1 MERFML
7 DEEDKKEDVVEEE
20 VQSNEPES
28 EDEGVEV
35 EASSGGEVK
44 ASSDAASDDD
54 DEISSYSET
63 VKRRISKLTYK
74 TREAERREQEALEYA
89 KAVKAELDTIKKRE
103 QSLNKSFET
112 EAETRLNT
120 QEQLFRDKLKAAVE
134 QGDTEKQVQLQS
146 DLVKL
151 ESERERLRNYRAYRV
166 QEEESKPEK
175 PLPPEPTQRT
185 APDKRAQEWAERNAW
200 FGQDRVMTSAA
211 YTIHDDLISEGVNP
225 SGDMYYKELD
235 KRMKEEFPHKFA
247 QPAPK
252 KPNNPVASAR
262 PSQVKKSNGDIE
274 LSETQKTIARR
285 LGVSYD
291 DYKRQLKLVQER
303 A

>member
-1 MERFML
+1 ML
-7 DEEDKKEDVVEEE
+7 DEEDKKEEVVEDDAQSTEQESKEEE
-20 VQSNEPES
+20 VEAAS
-28 EDEGVEV
+28 GGEV
-35 EASSGGEVK
+35 EASSEK
-44 ASSDAASDDD
+44 DSDE
-54 DEISSYSET
+54 DEIASYSET
-63 VKRRISKLTYK
+63 VKKRINKLTYK

-89 KAVKAELDTIKKRE
+89 KAVKAELDAIKKRE

-120 QEQLFRDKLKAAVE
+120 QEQLFRDKLRSAVE
-134 QGDTEKQVQLQS
+134 QGDTEKQVQIQS

-151 ESERERLRNYRAYRV
+151 ETERERLRNYRAYRV
-166 QEEESKPEK
+166 QEEEAKPEK
-175 PLPPEPTQRT
+175 NLPPEPAPRVV
-185 APDKRAQEWAERNAW
+185 PDKKAQDWAERNAW

-211 YTIHDDLISEGVNP
+211 YAIHDELISEGVSP

-247 QPAPK
+247 QKKPPAPT
-252 KPNNPVASAR
+252 VASAR
-262 PSQVKKSNGDIE
+262 PSQVKKSSGDVE
-274 LSETQKTIARR
+274 LSETQKNIARR

>member
-1 MERFML
+1 ML
-7 DEEDKKEDVVEEE
+7 DEEDKKEDVVEDKAQSVGQDPKEE
-20 VQSNEPES
+20 EIEAASGE
-28 EDEGVEV
+28 EV
-35 EASSGGEVK
+35 EASSDKDSEE
-44 ASSDAASDDD
+44 
-54 DEISSYSET
+54 DELASYSDT
-63 VKRRISKLTYK
+63 VKKRINKLTYK

-89 KAVKAELDTIKKRE
+89 KAVKAELDAIKKRE

-120 QEQLFRDKLKAAVE
+120 QEQLFRDKLRSAVE
-134 QGDTEKQVQLQS
+134 QGDTEKQVQIQS

-151 ESERERLRNYRAYRV
+151 ETERERLRNYRAYRV
-166 QEEESKPEK
+166 QEEEAKPEK
-175 PLPPEPTQRT
+175 NLPPEPAPRVV
-185 APDKRAQEWAERNAW
+185 PDKKAQDWAERNAW

-211 YTIHDDLISEGVNP
+211 YAIHDELISEGVSP

-247 QPAPK
+247 QKKPPAPT
-252 KPNNPVASAR
+252 VASAR
-262 PSQVKKSNGDIE
+262 PSQVKKSSGDVE
-274 LSETQKTIARR
+274 LSETQKNIARR